1 MRTILAGLLF
11 LHAAPAL
18 AQGTSTL
25 VVRRGGA
32 EVGREQVAF
41 QAQRRDGHSGSTLT
55 ISAKYPAANPT
66 TQIGV
71 RLERTPDNQLA
82 VFQLDV
88 DRPDGPAHIFAAGA
102 GARVILKTIA
112 KGAEAGR
119 ELPGGP
125 DVVLLD
131 ENVIGLY
138 AAVAD
143 LATPAG
149 ARLSAIFPRS
159 GRRASIVA
167 TRDGSRIVL
176 SGEVTGTLGLD
187 AGGRLVKVD
196 LPGQGIVATLV
207 E

>member
-1 MRTILAGLLF
+1 MRTILAGLLV

-66 TQIGV
+66 TEIGV

-88 DRPDGPAHIFAAGA
+88 ERPDGPAHIFAAGA

-131 ENVIGLY
+131 ENVVGLY

-159 GRRASIVA
+159 GRRASLVA
-167 TRDGSRIVL
+167 TRAGARIIL

-187 AGGRLVKVD
+187 AGGRLVKVE
-196 LPGQGIVATLV
+196 LPGQGIVATLA